1 MSSGWHELLVTAA
14 DLSGKTSELRVS
26 FYVDTSAPIIVLDSS
41 EKFVN
46 NSSLIVNAI
55 VSDDFRVAGVLLHY
69 ELRGGGTST
78 IAMIVD
84 GQRFI
89 AELDSAL
96 LWDGMSIYVT
106 AIDFAG
112 NVGESPRII
121 LTASA
126 SPPAN
131 DDGSVP
137 SDQTPAGDGN
147 HKAGPIPLPG
157 SLGQIMAI
165 ALMMAAS
172 VISVALFVHRRRPT
186 ESSESGSAS
195 ARIQE
200 TREAVL
206 AVPMQ
211 VAAAM
216 PSSTART
223 VSHVNRIVTKV
234 AEAPLHAAVLIGAP
248 RQKPLLVDAIPQ
260 QMLKD
265 PASEEDDIDYG
276 ELIERELS
284 LSVLKRSI
292 FRENAQTTRTEDSP
306 VALREGPI
314 VMSGLELK
322 KLMDSC

>member
-1 MSSGWHELLVTAA
+1 
-14 DLSGKTSELRVS
+14 
-26 FYVDTSAPIIVLDSS
+26 VLHVEQRDGS
-41 EKFVN
+41 
-46 NSSLIVNAI
+46 
-55 VSDDFRVAGVLLHY
+55 Y
-69 ELRGGGTST
+69 
-78 IAMIVD
+78 AMIEMSVLGD
-84 GQRFI
+84 VYLATI
-89 AELDSAL
+89 SAEL
-96 LWDGMSIYVT
+96 LWDGMSVYAT
-106 AIDFAG
+106 AVDVVG
-112 NVGESPRII
+112 NVAESQRVV
-121 LTASA
+121 LMAAA
-126 SPPAN
+126 SPLPSDEPAQGDQN
-131 DDGSVP
+131 RADDGG
-137 SDQTPAGDGN
+137 Q
-147 HKAGPIPLPG
+147 KAGPIPISGPI
-157 SLGQIMAI
+157 GQIMAI
-165 ALMMAAS
+165 ASVLAAC
-172 VISVALFVHRRRPT
+172 VVCVAMFVHRRRSN

-211 VAAAM
+211 VAAEM
-216 PSSTART
+216 PRSTART

-234 AEAPLHAAVLIGAP
+234 AEAPLHAAVQIGAP

-284 LSVLKRSI
+284 FSVLKRSI